1 MRERICSLS
10 LQGNNPSYISHI
22 LNLKRQTVAS
32 IIKRFELT
40 GQSQP
45 ARKGGDTR
53 SKLLDTQ
60 KASIRHWVDND
71 CLLTL
76 KQLVDKVR
84 EEFGITVSK
93 SCVDKV
99 LNDFHYTLKKADLI
113 PEARN
118 YRSTIE
124 SRFTYSQ
131 NYRRLELEY
140 PIESFIFIDEVGFS
154 VSTRPK
160 KGRALKGERATTPVP
175 YSRSRNISVVAAM
188 NKNGMIYHKI
198 HNAAVN
204 RPDFQVC
211 LNEMKIKLIE
221 IGIENPLV
229 ILDNARIHHSRVL
242 DWTGFDVLYLPPYCP
257 FLNPI
262 ENCFSKWKNAVIRS
276 RCTTESHLKE
286 TIKNKFSVIT
296 MEDCNGYYRNMLKY
310 LQMAANGEEIN
321 N

>member
-1 MRERICSLS
+1 MQIDNNEETNLKMPATIAEETSQEKGSQYVEETVIQMEMTTPDQEGHQQTNARGRYTVISAELRERICSLS
-10 LQGNNPSYISHI
+10 LQGNNLSYISHI

-40 GQSQP
+40 GQSQS

-60 KASIRHWVDND
+60 KALIRHWVDND

-76 KQLVDKVR
+76 KQLVDKVHK
-84 EEFGITVSK
+84 EFVITVSK

-140 PIESFIFIDEVGFS
+140 PIESFIFIDEIGFS
-154 VSTRPK
+154 VSLRPK
-160 KGRALKGERATTPVP
+160 KGRALKGE
-175 YSRSRNISVVAAM
+175 
-188 NKNGMIYHKI
+188 
-198 HNAAVN
+198 
-204 RPDFQVC
+204 
-211 LNEMKIKLIE
+211 
-221 IGIENPLV
+221 
-229 ILDNARIHHSRVL
+229 
-242 DWTGFDVLYLPPYCP
+242 
-257 FLNPI
+257 
-262 ENCFSKWKNAVIRS
+262 
-276 RCTTESHLKE
+276 
-286 TIKNKFSVIT
+286 
-296 MEDCNGYYRNMLKY
+296 
-310 LQMAANGEEIN
+310 
-321 N
+321 